1 MTALLEYELGGGV
14 RAFTAGRDVELPCA
28 VVQPHQ
34 THSTNV
40 AYVNRPELTREELE
54 GVDALVTDLP
64 GVAIGVRTADC
75 IPVLLYDPVHK
86 AVGAAHSGWRGTV
99 NMISKK
105 AVMEMYRMFGT
116 RPEDIRAVVG
126 PGIGYDSF
134 QIGEEVALTF
144 KKSGFPIDRVWS
156 FRGARKEG
164 SMEGGHHIDLKE
176 CVRFSLTE
184 CGVLQENI
192 TVSDID
198 TYTDARFFS
207 ARREGISCGRNIN
220 AIMLEYCP

>member
-1 MTALLEYELGGGV
+1 MTGLLEYEMGGGV
-14 RAFTAGRDVELPCA
+14 RAFTAGRDVQLPCA

-34 THSTNV
+34 IHSTV
-40 AYVNRPELTREELE
+40 VVHVDRAGLTREDLE
-54 GVDALVTDLP
+54 GVDALVTDTP

-75 IPVLLYDPVHK
+75 IPVLMYDPVHRAIG
-86 AVGAAHSGWRGTV
+86 AVHSGWRGTV
-99 NMISKK
+99 SMISKK
-105 AVMEMYRMFGT
+105 TVMEMCRLFGT
-116 RPEDIRAVVG
+116 CPEDIIAVIG

-134 QIGEEVALTF
+134 QVGEEVALTF
-144 KKSGFPIDRVWS
+144 KESGFPIEKIWS

-176 CVRFSLTE
+176 CVRFSLEE
-184 CGVLQENI
+184 CGVPQKNI

-198 TYTDARFFS
+198 TYTDLHFYS

-220 AIMLEYCP
+220 AIMMI